1 MAENKKSFVLYAD
14 LLQNIDHLTNEEKGV
29 LFTHLLEYVNDKN
42 PVLEDRLILTA
53 WKPIERQLKR
63 DLNKFEG
70 VKEERS
76 RSGQLGNLKRYH
88 LDIYN
93 KVVSEKLTLEEA
105 QKITKGRTAIHSDTK
120 LAVNVN
126 DNVNV
131 NVIKKDK
138 YIDFDLLIKCYN
150 ETFGRDIRVVPDKAK
165 KQIAARIKEGYTK
178 EDLMRALLNAK
189 GDSYHIE
196 TKYKYITLEF
206 VSRSDKF
213 ERFSQNHVQVLPKPK
228 KV

>member
-1 MAENKKSFVLYAD
+1 MADNKKSFVFYCDWADTFKSLPKEDGYD
-14 LLQNIDHLTNEEKGV
+14 LLM
-29 LFTHLLEYVNDKN
+29 HLLSYVNDEDPQSDSVLINAVFQNIKN
-42 PVLEDRLILTA
+42 A
-53 WKPIERQLKR
+53 LKR
-63 DLNKFEG
+63 DLSKYETRAD
-70 VKEERS
+70 RS
-76 RSGQLGNLKRYH
+76 RENGKLGGRPKNPKKPTGLINNPTEPRKP
-88 LDIYN
+88 DSDSDS
-93 KVVSEKLTLEEA
+93 VS
-105 QKITKGRTAIHSDTK
+105 
-120 LAVNVN
+120 
-126 DNVNV
+126 V

-138 YIDFDLLIKCYN
+138 YIDFDLLIKFYN
-150 ETFGRDIRVVPDKAK
+150 ETFGREIRVVNAKAK

-189 GDSYHIE
+189 EDSYHIE